1 MNAAKPIRTRH
12 APRRR
17 LGRGVFLRRRVSF
30 GYAGRLLAEIAGL
43 TLLVLVAVEGIF
55 LSDLLISD
63 LLPQVLEHRAGLLN
77 LLLLLALAVPNGL
90 FLSLPLAL
98 LVAAYLT
105 FLRRR
110 EAGEF
115 AVVAGMGYSTRLLA
129 AAALVAGL
137 GGFLLS
143 AVLSGYV
150 EPNARYLM
158 RRTAFDV
165 TYGALRDGAVGAGK
179 FYTLGDET
187 VFVSHGWLT
196 DAASNLF
203 IHQHVEGT
211 HNRIVVAPHTRGFT
225 STTGSPLGIVLQDA
239 TLLDFDLDRGGPRVG
254 IEPRSV
260 TTLNRAVVGLPH
272 LVPPDL
278 AGRDANLE
286 EQTTLDLLG
295 GGRRHGE
302 VAVVLGKRLLRAL
315 LCLLAPLLAVPA
327 MAQTRPKTLLL
338 ALPAA
343 AAVVLGISFFGP
355 RLVEELVVWG
365 LAGAVWTLLAGALAL
380 AALVALLVHRW
391 QARCIAPAGVRL

>member
-1 MNAAKPIRTRH
+1 MDAAKLI
-12 APRRR
+12 RRR
-17 LGRGVFLRRRVSF
+17 PPPARRRGRGVFLRRRVSL
-30 GYAGRLLAEIAGL
+30 GYAGRLLAEIGGL
-43 TLLVLVAVEGIF
+43 TLLVLAAVEGIF

-158 RRTAFDV
+158 RRAVFDI
-165 TYGALRDGAVGAGK
+165 TYAALRDGAVGAGK

-187 VFVSHGWLT
+187 VFVSHGWLA

-203 IHQHVEGT
+203 IHQHVGGT
-211 HNRIVVAPHTRGFT
+211 RNRIVVAPHTRGFA
-225 STTGSPLGIVLQDA
+225 STTGAPVGIVLRDA
-239 TLLDFDLDRGGPRVG
+239 TLLDFDLDRGGSRVS

-260 TTLNRAVVGLPH
+260 TTLNQAVVGLPR
-272 LVPPDL
+272 LAPPDL
-278 AGRDANLE
+278 AGRDGHLE
-286 EQTTLDLLG
+286 EQTTLELLG
-295 GGRRHGE
+295 SGRRDGDI
-302 VAVVLGKRLLRAL
+302 AAALGKRLLRAL

-343 AAVVLGISFFGP
+343 ATVVLGISFFGP
-355 RLVEELVVWG
+355 RGVEELVAWG
-365 LAGAVWTLLAGALAL
+365 LAGAAWALLAGAVILAGL
-380 AALVALLVHRW
+380 AAALVRRW
-391 QARCIAPAGVRL
+391 QASCVAPAGVRL